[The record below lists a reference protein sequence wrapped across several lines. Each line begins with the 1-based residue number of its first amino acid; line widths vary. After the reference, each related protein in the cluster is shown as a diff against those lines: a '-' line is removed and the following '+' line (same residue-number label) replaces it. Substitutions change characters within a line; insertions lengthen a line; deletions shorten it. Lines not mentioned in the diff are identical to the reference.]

1 MEALDP
7 AKRSSYGDRAME
19 AAGKIRDAQ
28 VAANAVNRLT
38 AGRLGL
44 QPDLK
49 WTASAFDQLAAN
61 FWQSGDRTH
70 GRAAIAL
77 LKEVSQKGLPP
88 DQGKSALWGV
98 AMLQSRLGDYSG
110 CAATLTSI
118 DEDPRADLCRC
129 MLEGKFPATAKEARE
144 FLAVYR
150 TLPVDDIDPGR
161 SSRERMIR
169 VLVKAGEVAEAR
181 KLATGK
187 SPAQSALVGQL
198 AVENHVAEAE
208 KELAAVSD
216 QGWHDESI
224 TLIADALLGHGDL
237 NAAVRYLDLASSLND
252 GTYVIGSRIALAC
265 VKAGRFGEAA
275 RLGARTDELS
285 QDAIIKELCKAGRV
299 EEALEVVKVGQPR
312 RMHHR
317 YGPDIAAAWC
327 RRGKPDAALA
337 ALATPGGFPMQRYNL
352 AAGVANIWSTCADT
366 GIVADWARK
375 LDSPAE
381 RCAALAALA
390 NANIVKRDPL
400 SRDLAGQ
407 AGYPRLV
414 GIW

>member
-1 MEALDP
+1 M
-7 AKRSSYGDRAME
+7 RQGGTIWR
-19 AAGKIRDAQ
+19 G
-28 VAANAVNRLT
+28 
-38 AGRLGL
+38 G
-44 QPDLK
+44 
-49 WTASAFDQLAAN
+49 
-61 FWQSGDRTH
+61 
-70 GRAAIAL
+70 
-77 LKEVSQKGLPP
+77 PP
-88 DQGKSALWGV
+88 W
-98 AMLQSRLGDYSG
+98 R
-110 CAATLTSI
+110 
-118 DEDPRADLCRC
+118 
-129 MLEGKFPATAKEARE
+129 
-144 FLAVYR
+144 
-150 TLPVDDIDPGR
+150 
-161 SSRERMIR
+161 
-169 VLVKAGEVAEAR
+169 
-181 KLATGK
+181 
-187 SPAQSALVGQL
+187 
-198 AVENHVAEAE
+198 
-208 KELAAVSD
+208 
-216 QGWHDESI
+216 
-224 TLIADALLGHGDL
+224 
-237 NAAVRYLDLASSLND
+237 
-252 GTYVIGSRIALAC
+252 
-265 VKAGRFGEAA
+265 
-275 RLGARTDELS
+275 RTDELS